1 MARASNRSNTN
12 AKKDLQMCPGHRVHG
27 LDVSGDSVP
36 DSVPQRDLSVQVQH
50 LDDAKEIRVPNN
62 GHRTT
67 TTCDPVNSECSHSL
81 VFVHGTG
88 GKGRHHFS
96 LRLIITFA
104 HFAQLCM
111 IVKVA
116 RGAGSTVTSYRLR
129 TPGRNQSL
137 VK

>member
-12 AKKDLQMCPGHRVHG
+12 AKKDLQMRPGHRVHG
-27 LDVSGDSVP
+27 LDVSGDSVL
-36 DSVPQRDLSVQVQH
+36 QRDLSVQVQH
-50 LDDAKEIRVPNN
+50 LDDVKEIGVPNN
-62 GHRTT
+62 GHRTMT
-67 TTCDPVNSECSHSL
+67 TRDPANSERSHSL
-81 VFVHGTG
+81 AFVRGTG
-88 GKGRHHFS
+88 GKGGHHFS

-116 RGAGSTVTSYRLR
+116 RGAGSVVTSYRLQ

-137 VK
+137 VE